1 MSFGQRFIDN
11 LRKGHLTGEIPTE
24 LADAMS
30 DDLIWK
36 SLAKSSLGN
45 QSRGKQEWLDFIKN
59 DKEDYSS
66 EVVYENDEI
75 VVWKGAGVMNGQPQ
89 VFLFCM
95 KLPVQT
101 LRSRLTILS
110 VWCAPNSDLLL
121 AVCLMNSDSG

>member
-59 DKEDYSS
+59 DNEDYSS

-95 KLPVQT
+95 KLEDGKIKYVQHV
-101 LRSRLTILS
+101 RGP
-110 VWCAPNSDLLL
+110 A
-121 AVCLMNSDSG
+121 G